1 MGHRSRDTVV
11 MTEVTP
17 RTLKLCILFLFVLV
31 FGTFGYR
38 FIEDD
43 YSFLDAFYMTIITIT
58 TVGFGEIHDLSDNG
72 RMFTV
77 VLIVLGWGTVAVFA
91 HHFARVI
98 IESELTGLFTKKKM
112 SRRILKMDNHY
123 VVCGFGRIGGS
134 ICAELE
140 ARDVPFVVLELDED
154 LVAVAEQKNYCVVR
168 GDATTD
174 ACLRQ
179 AGVERAAGVVAA
191 LAHDKD
197 NLFISLAARE
207 LNPRI
212 LIISRGEE
220 PGVEDRILR
229 AGADIVVSP
238 MKLGGQ
244 QIAELI
250 VRQSSSDSEA
260 VSDAYGPAM
269 LGFSLRIFRHPGDEI
284 TTVDQAVKEAG
295 ALAAVAIKHEDGS
308 IEANPRG
315 GMEVS
320 PCDSLVMVVQDI
332 SMEQEPITRETES
345 KKILLADDHKAL
357 RLLFSRKIRAA
368 GHEVFTAEDG
378 IEALR
383 LAEEHT
389 PDLVVLDVTMPGK
402 DGYEVCKE
410 LRQMAKFRDVP
421 IIMYSATET
430 DEFFTL
436 GKEAGAD
443 LCVRKT
449 SRSSELLGKIE
460 RLLEGS
466 GPVAVAPQQAN
477 RAESE
482 DGPVA
487 TRVFDPARMIEL
499 TDGDLALIE
508 ELVGVFLEDTP
519 RRVND
524 LKQALEEGD
533 AETAIREAHSIKG
546 TAGNMGCTELQQLT
560 LEIEKDVRGGDLD
573 GGRAK
578 MPALTEAYARL
589 EAELRATTWED
600 PDQR

>member
-1 MGHRSRDTVV
+1 MGHRSRETVV

-17 RTLKLCILFLFVLV
+17 RTLKLCVLFLFVLL
-31 FGTFGYR
+31 FGTFGYY
-38 FIEDD
+38 FIEDGW
-43 YSFLDAFYMTIITIT
+43 SFVDAFYMTIITIT
-58 TVGFGEIHDLSDNG
+58 TVGFGEIHPLSSNG

-91 HHFARVI
+91 AHFARVI
-98 IESELTGLFTKKKM
+98 IESELTGLFAKKKM

-140 ARDVPFVVLELDED
+140 VRDVPFVVLELDED
-154 LVAVAEQKNYCVVR
+154 LVALAEQKNYCVVR

-212 LIISRGEE
+212 LIISRSEE

-250 VRQSSSDSEA
+250 VRQTSSDSEA
-260 VSDAYGPAM
+260 VPDAYAPAI
-269 LGFSLRIFRHPGDEI
+269 LGFSLRLFRPPGDEI
-284 TTVDQAVKEAG
+284 TTVARAIEEAG

-308 IEANPRG
+308 VQANPPRS
-315 GMEVS
+315 MEVS
-320 PCDSLVMVVQDI
+320 PFDSLVMVVQDI
-332 SMEQEPITRETES
+332 SMEQEPITREAES

-410 LRQMAKFRDVP
+410 LRQMARFRDVP

-430 DEFFTL
+430 DLFFAL

-449 SRSSELLGKIE
+449 SKSSELLAEID

-466 GPVAVAPQQAN
+466 GPVAVAPQQDDPEEP
-477 RAESE
+477 RS
-482 DGPVA
+482 GPVA
-487 TRVFDPARMIEL
+487 TRAFDPARMIEL

-519 RRVND
+519 HRMDD
-524 LKQALEEGD
+524 LKQAIVEGD
-533 AETAIREAHSIKG
+533 AERAIREAHSIKG

-560 LEIEKDVRGGDLD
+560 LEIEKDVRGGDLE

-578 MPALTEAYARL
+578 MPGLVEAYARL
-589 EAELRATTWED
+589 EAELRAATWED
-600 PDQR
+600 VGRR